1 MTDDKKAARLASVMA
16 LATLMGGLS
25 GGAPVAPPPGRRT
38 LRPVRRGKCERCG
51 YPLGGAT
58 CKKIHETDPRNKP

>member
-1 MTDDKKAARLASVMA
+1 MSSDDAKRAARLASTMLMA
-16 LATLMGGLS
+16 TMMGGLS
-25 GGAPVAPPPGRRT
+25 GGAPMAGHRG

-58 CKKIHETDPRNKP
+58 CNKIHETDPRNKP